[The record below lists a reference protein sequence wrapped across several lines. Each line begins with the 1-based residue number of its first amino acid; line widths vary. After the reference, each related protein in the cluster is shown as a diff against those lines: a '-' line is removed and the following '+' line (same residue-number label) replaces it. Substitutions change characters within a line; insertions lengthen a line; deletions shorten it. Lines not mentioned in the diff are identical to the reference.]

1 MTKIGRRPVNKE
13 KFKRGLCRAFNSAR
27 GCTWKGDCKF
37 LHEKAGFMKYPCKIF
52 AKDGNCV
59 YGKYCKYVHD
69 EKKETSNTNVA
80 ANTDG
85 EDEEIE
91 ELQDV
96 DQDSTGSTHDGN

>member
-1 MTKIGRRPVNKE
+1 
-13 KFKRGLCRAFNSAR
+13 
-27 GCTWKGDCKF
+27 
-37 LHEKAGFMKYPCKIF
+37 MKYPCKIF
-52 AKDGNCV
+52 AKGGNCV